1 MKPSDLTATE
11 YFKYYKQYVDLVDDV
26 TLLEALQTGLINT
39 SKFFD
44 TIPKVKLLFQYTEG
58 KWTPKEILLHLI
70 DAERV
75 FSYRA
80 LYFARAANS
89 SLEGFDENEFGAN
102 CNANDRTLDDLLKE
116 YKAVRTTTIHLFE
129 SFNNSVLKK
138 GGIANNNSLS
148 VRACGFIIC
157 GHEKHHRKIIE
168 ERYL

>member
-1 MKPSDLTATE
+1 MKPSDLTSTE

-26 TLLEALQTGLINT
+26 SLSEALQTGLINT
-39 SKFFD
+39 TKFFE
-44 TIPKVKLLFQYTEG
+44 TIPEGKLLFQYAEG

-70 DAERV
+70 DAERA

-80 LYFARAANS
+80 LYFARAANAH
-89 SLEGFDENEFGAN
+89 LEGFDENEFGKN
-102 CNANDRTLDDLLKE
+102 CNANNRRIDDLLKE
-116 YKAVRTTTIHLFE
+116 YIAVRTATIYLFA
-129 SFNNSVLKK
+129 SFSDLVLKK
-138 GGIANNNSLS
+138 GGMANNNPLS